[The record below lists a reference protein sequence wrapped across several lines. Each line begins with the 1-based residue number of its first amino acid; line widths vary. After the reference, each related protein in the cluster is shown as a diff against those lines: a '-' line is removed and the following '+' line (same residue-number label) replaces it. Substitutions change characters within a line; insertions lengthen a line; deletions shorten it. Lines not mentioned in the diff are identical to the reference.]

1 MTIRIET
8 ERLILRP
15 IAPEDVEAHGAMMAE
30 PEVAKFLTPAGKP
43 RTRAEE
49 WRAFATLLGHWQ
61 IRGFGF
67 FSVIEKSSG
76 AWAGRV
82 GPWAPEGWPGIECG
96 WSVAH
101 RHWGKGYAPE
111 AAIAAIRWTFDKFPD
126 LDRIISIIDPANANS
141 QAVARKIGETM
152 SGEVFSFLDLRLD
165 IWAAGRE
172 EWLEKF
178 STFNRNRSDL

>member
-1 MTIRIET
+1 MSIRIET

-15 IAPEDVEAHGAMMAE
+15 IAPDDVEPHCAMMAE
-30 PEVAKFLTPAGKP
+30 SSVAKFLTPAGKP

-61 IRGFGF
+61 MRGFGF
-67 FSVIEKSSG
+67 FSVFEKSGG

-82 GPWAPEGWPGIECG
+82 GPWMPEGWPGLEAG
-96 WSVAH
+96 WAIA
-101 RHWGKGYAPE
+101 RPYWGKGYAPE
-111 AAIAAIRWTFDKFPD
+111 AAIAAIRWTFNEFPD

-152 SGEVFSFLDLRLD
+152 SGEIFRFLDLRLD
-165 IWAAGRE
+165 IWAAERGAWLRE
-172 EWLEKF
+172 F
-178 STFNRNRSDL
+178 G